1 MINTFHMNPWMY
13 LVTLGISIA
22 TLLFYTIVGITGATP
37 LLFITPIFLLI
48 ILILLVYLY
57 INNVIGLPD
66 MILLMIISI
75 LALNP
80 AGWLTGA
87 VNIIL
92 IPIVYFLSL
101 HFRK

>member
-13 LVTLGISIA
+13 LVTLAISIA
-22 TLLFYTIVGITGATP
+22 ILLFYTIVGITGATQ
-37 LLFITPIFLLI
+37 LLFIPFVLLLI
-48 ILILLVYLY
+48 ILILLIYLY

-75 LALNP
+75 FSLNP

-92 IPIVYFLSL
+92 IPIIYFLSL